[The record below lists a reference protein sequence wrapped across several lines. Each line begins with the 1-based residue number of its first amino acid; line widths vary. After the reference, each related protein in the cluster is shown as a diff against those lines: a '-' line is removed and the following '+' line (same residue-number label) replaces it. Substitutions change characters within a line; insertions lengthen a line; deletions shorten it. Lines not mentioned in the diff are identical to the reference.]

1 MYDAVF
7 SHMDFYLKSCYS
19 LLRSEIQRIRICMK
33 KREDK
38 RQLYVLIGR
47 IAAFVGGLAL
57 VLLFSLLRTPVS
69 IQSIETEKVTNRK
82 IRIMWSDEYDKAVK
96 QYEVKRR
103 NVDDQTNQ
111 WEVISVVNSDR
122 KVEGETLFVEDVLN
136 HGLPQQY
143 VYRVDVKLANKIGY
157 TAETGKERLAS
168 NVMICLDPGH
178 YAGRNTIE
186 GEQSYGYAEGDFTL
200 ALALEVK
207 QILEEKYGI
216 GVYMTR
222 TTDHINIHGY
232 RDVNLDSGNIHLRG
246 MRAGQKDCD
255 MFISLH
261 TNANSDNAH
270 GYETCMQP
278 IGMNKPMILANTI
291 ACKDER
297 TIAISNVIGTNLAK
311 ANYNLGTASVEEFVT
326 AEAGNV
332 EAWTGPKNDALDT
345 PGTVY
350 YRFRTDVEEDVDYYG
365 VLRGSALVN
374 KPGIIIE
381 HGFHTVP
388 EMRREAMEGN
398 LKSIWAD
405 IDAYGIAYGFGFET
419 EVEMTD

>member
-1 MYDAVF
+1 MRN
-7 SHMDFYLKSCYS
+7 KI
-19 LLRSEIQRIRICMK
+19 E
-33 KREDK
+33 KRH
-38 RQLYVLIGR
+38 LYIIIGVVASLIGGY
-47 IAAFVGGLAL
+47 AVVAL
-57 VLLFSLLRTPVS
+57 FHPSKISVS
-69 IQSIETEKVTNRK
+69 VQSIETTKISSEK
-82 IRIMWSDEYDKAVK
+82 ISISWSDEYDDIVWGY
-96 QYEVKRR
+96 QVKRKSISENENR
-103 NVDDQTNQ
+103 
-111 WEVISVVNSDR
+111 WETIDVVFSDR
-122 KVEGETLFVEDVLN
+122 IVNGDMLLVEDELEN
-136 HGLPQQY
+136 AEPQQY
-143 VYRVDVKLANKIGY
+143 VYRVDMMLSDLIAYKGGI
-157 TAETGKERLAS
+157 GKEILSS
-168 NVMICLDPGH
+168 NVLICIDPGH
-178 YAGRNTIE
+178 YAGRNTVE
-186 GEQSYGYAEGDFTL
+186 GELSYGYAEGDFTL
-200 ALALEVK
+200 DVALELQ
-207 QILEEKYGI
+207 QILKEKYGI
-216 GVYMTR
+216 HAYMTR
-222 TTDHINIHGY
+222 TTEHINIHGY
-232 RDVNLDSGNIHLRG
+232 RDVNLDSNRISLRG
-246 MRAGQKDCD
+246 KKAASKDSD
-255 MFISLH
+255 LFVSIH

-291 ACKDER
+291 ACEDER

-311 ANYNLGTASVEEFVT
+311 ANYDLGTASVEEFIT

-332 EAWTGPKNDALDT
+332 EEWTGPKNDALDT

-398 LKSIWAD
+398 LKSIWAN